1 MNTIE
6 ELEYYCEEPQP
17 VGALMLTGEWGCG
30 KTYLLKNVLSDKLN
44 GNYVLLRVSLFGLES
59 IEEVKKEVKQCWIR
73 TSIDL
78 NMPFSGLIKKTQKFI
93 KGIKNMANKG
103 AESLPEPWKTFANGV
118 LSCNIIDFIKVE
130 PKMGDKKVILIFDD
144 FERSEIPTMDLLGC
158 INDYCENQHI
168 NTIVVANEKKI
179 KSDENNKI
187 KYVEL
192 KEKIIQRTI
201 RYSPDYPSVVSDVI
215 DNMDFRKDGSISKK
229 YKLFLVENKNI
240 ISSIFSGASLD
251 GIPLEQ
257 LISKKY
263 SGKSRD
269 ELESEKQKVK
279 ELLKNRPHNIRS
291 LKCAI
296 QDFRRIYV
304 ILDKKD
310 AENKEKWLFSYLSY
324 VLCFRAGLVPED
336 GRYGTLFSE
345 EKISILYPG
354 FYDDKYITKGIKQ
367 WIRYGEWKEDIL
379 NEEFEYI
386 INRDK
391 AISSEDK
398 ARMYRLLD
406 LDELDARDGY
416 PILLEKAYAGTIELN
431 DYVKLLH
438 NYCWAREYH
447 IQLPKVDW
455 DKFND
460 GINKQIQKLIDAGDE
475 QPHYR
480 EIISDDS
487 KKFFLPEELKAYK
500 RIDDFIKSNTLIFEK
515 NKALYV
521 GLMKKEP
528 LKALA
533 QTQNKRFDM
542 FDVDMAY
549 ATSYGFEKASNAE
562 KNSFVD
568 FFERMWQVNICTQD
582 YKVKQSEDGF
592 QTLNDQIV
600 QLRDRY
606 QTEDLSISEVHA
618 NRFLEVIGNLINEQK
633 KA

>member
-78 NMPFSGLIKKTQKFI
+78 NMPFSGLIKKTQKFS

-168 NTIVVANEKKI
+168 NTIVVANEEKI

-187 KYVEL
+187 KYDEL

-229 YKLFLVENKNI
+229 YKLFLVENKDI

-269 ELESEKQKVK
+269 ELETEKEKIK

-304 ILDKKD
+304 ILDKKN

-336 GRYGTLFSE
+336 RRYGTLFSE

-367 WIRYGEWKEDIL
+367 WIRDGEWKEDIL

-406 LDELDARDGY
+406 LDELDVRDGY
-416 PILLEKAYAGTIELN
+416 PILLERAYAGTIELN
-431 DYVKLLH
+431 DYVELLH

-455 DKFND
+455 DKLND
-460 GINKQIQKLIDAGDE
+460 GINKQIQKMIDAGDE

-515 NKALYV
+515 NKVLYV
-521 GLMKKEP
+521 DVIKKEP

-549 ATSYGFEKASNAE
+549 ATSYGFEKVSNAE

-582 YKVKQSEDGF
+582 YKVKQSEEGF
-592 QTLNDQIV
+592 QILKDQIV

-606 QTEDLSISEVHA
+606 RTEKLSISEVHA